1 MSIKAVKTTG
11 FMVPQIFRRKLIIL
25 KSRATGS
32 GEHCT
37 ECYDYFGLKSTG
49 KKRIKEGKSSV

>member
-1 MSIKAVKTTG
+1 MSIKAVKTAG

-37 ECYDYFGLKSTG
+37 ECYDYFRLKSTG
-49 KKRIKEGKSSV
+49 EKIKEGKSSV